1 MAAANFSGADTGII
15 LEWDLSGCCEKLR
28 FRITETGKVNDDQ
41 TMLVKMQKECNR
53 RGAMTQTTSRERTG
67 E

>member
-1 MAAANFSGADTGII
+1 MAAADFSGADTGM
-15 LEWDLSGCCEKLR
+15 DLSGCCEKLR
-28 FRITETGKVNDDQ
+28 FRITETKKVNDDQ

>member
-1 MAAANFSGADTGII
+1 MAAADFSGADTG
-15 LEWDLSGCCEKLR
+15 LSWNGFERLLR
-28 FRITETGKVNDDQ
+28 KIAIPYYGNKKVNDDQ